1 MGRKKKELFKVVIPN
16 SLLGL
21 VGLNDSSE
29 VSNYKLAHFISIL
42 THHIYSNYPDGGYYL
57 KKPLTSVYLGTLY
70 NKRYLS
76 EVIVPLKQVG
86 IIQVND
92 SYSTDLGFCK
102 EYGFNK
108 DIIQEVIDEG
118 YTEVYITKNTLIN
131 RINEWQRETLS
142 RQIKKYPFIETEAD
156 MLLNLSV
163 DTTALE
169 QLYSQR
175 IEDIRQSNEKKK
187 KLAITNARRHKE
199 EVLQLTEARDLLDA
213 RVRYISGRV
222 YHPFVNCP
230 REYRKA
236 VVDEQGQP
244 YEEVDLRS
252 SQAVFLCKVIAVALK
267 HRLFTLRLHQPAIA
281 VDRIIE
287 QIIPHLNEPINLLEE
302 DVYPSDFTAFIRA
315 VFLDDIYEDA
325 SPKNLSQTAS
335 KQLNT
340 ETLEIGGYR
349 RVSGAKNLIGE
360 ERERAKKKFF
370 KEIFFNYFNKE
381 NSGSEQQLSVS
392 SEYLKDF
399 YQNYP
404 SVAEFCRICAAQS
417 GEKKK
422 KSRDLALLLQQTES
436 KFFHELLSAAL
447 SKLEPF
453 NYFVVHDAVYVP
465 QKHQEAVI
473 EACNGV
479 AVKSF
484 GVSPQF
490 R

>member
-1 MGRKKKELFKVVIPN
+1 MGRKKSGESLVCLIPTSLMRYVSGIESSAVKDKVVHFLHI
-16 SLLGL
+16 L
-21 VGLNDSSE
+21 V
-29 VSNYKLAHFISIL
+29 Y
-42 THHIYSNYPDGGYYL
+42 HINSNYPDGEYYL
-57 KKPLTSVYLGTLY
+57 KKPLDNKYLKAHYTDLY
-70 NKRYLS
+70 YKQVVL
-76 EVIVPLKQVG
+76 PLKAEG
-86 IIQVND
+86 IIEVND
-92 SYSTDLGFCK
+92 SYSTDFGYCK
-102 EYGFNK
+102 EYGFTK
-108 DIIQEVIDEG
+108 EYRDQITEDEVS
-118 YTEVYITKNTLIN
+118 EVPITKPTLIQN
-131 RINEWQRETLS
+131 IKEWRRGTLS
-142 RQIKKYPFIETEAD
+142 RQIEKYPFIEQEAD
-156 MLLNLSV
+156 MLLHLNIDL
-163 DTTALE
+163 DKLHY
-169 QLYSQR
+169 LHSQR
-175 IEDIRQSNEKKK
+175 LKRIKQSDEKKK
-187 KLAITNARRHKE
+187 STVIRQHNYYHQAI
-199 EVLQLTEARDLLDA
+199 VQLTEAKDLLDA
-213 RVRYISGRV
+213 QVSITSGRV

>member
-1 MGRKKKELFKVVIPN
+1 MGRRKNRFRCIIPT
-16 SLLGL
+16 SLLG
-21 VGLNDSSE
+21 VVNTNSKNE
-29 VSNYKLAHFISIL
+29 VAEYKQTHVLSIL
-42 THHIYSNYPDGGYYL
+42 THHVLNNYPNGQYFR
-57 KKPLTSVYLGTLY
+57 KKPLTSTYIEYLYGS
-70 NKRYLS
+70 RY
-76 EVIVPLKQVG
+76 VKDVVFPLKADG
-86 IIQVND
+86 IIEVNEG
-92 SYSTDLGFCK
+92 YSTDLHQCK

-108 DIIQEVIDEG
+108 DIIQQIISDE
-118 YTEVYITKNTLIN
+118 YTEVFITKNTLIG
-131 RINEWQRETLS
+131 RINDWQRETLS
-142 RQIKKYPFIETEAD
+142 RQIKKYSFIAPEAD
-156 MLLNLSV
+156 MLLHLNI
-163 DTTALE
+163 DKDALK
-169 QLYSQR
+169 QLYHQR
-175 IEDIRQSNEKKK
+175 ILDIKKSNTEKKK
-187 KLAITNARRHKE
+187 KLAITNATWHKE
-199 EVLQLTEARDLLDA
+199 EILQLTEAKDLLDA